1 MGRISSLFSLYD
13 GGQNVP
19 WVIPISLFT
28 CKFKYTAACTDKTL
42 PRSFLTLVLLTS
54 ISHILGGVVR
64 FCLAPNL
71 NLCTGEA
78 AKMNSQHFRAPS
90 EKENVYVHGRVAGVV
105 PFSDLPYA
113 LFFFP
118 LFETLVYK
126 FSHCFIQIFFH
137 LLQFYQQ
144 LFFCCCSF
152 FFFSIAAK
160 HFKAMF
166 STF

>member
-54 ISHILGGVVR
+54 ISHILGCVVR

-90 EKENVYVHGRVAGVV
+90 EKENVYVHGGSPGWCRFLLYHMFV
-105 PFSDLPYA
+105 FSSLSLRRSFLNSA
-113 LFFFP
+113 IVLFRFFFIFFNFTKSFCLFLFF
-118 LFETLVYK
+118 
-126 FSHCFIQIFFH
+126 
-137 LLQFYQQ
+137 
-144 LFFCCCSF
+144 
-152 FFFSIAAK
+152 
-160 HFKAMF
+160 
-166 STF
+166 

>member
-54 ISHILGGVVR
+54 ISHILGCVVR

-90 EKENVYVHGRVAGVV
+90 EKENVYVHGGSPGRCR
-105 PFSDLPYA
+105 FLLYHMFC
-113 LFFFP
+113 FFFP
-118 LFETLVYK
+118 LFETLVSK

-137 LLQFYQQ
+137 LLQFYQEL
-144 LFFCCCSF
+144 LFVFLF
-152 FFFSIAAK
+152 LV
-160 HFKAMF
+160 
-166 STF
+166 

>member
-54 ISHILGGVVR
+54 ISHILGCVVR

-78 AKMNSQHFRAPS
+78 AKMNSQHFKSAVR
-90 EKENVYVHGRVAGVV
+90 ERERLRTRRVAGGGAVFCSTICFV
-105 PFSDLPYA
+105 FSSLSLRRSFINSA
-113 LFFFP
+113 IVLFRFFFIFFNFTNSFFLFLFF
-118 LFETLVYK
+118 
-126 FSHCFIQIFFH
+126 
-137 LLQFYQQ
+137 
-144 LFFCCCSF
+144 
-152 FFFSIAAK
+152 
-160 HFKAMF
+160 
-166 STF
+166 